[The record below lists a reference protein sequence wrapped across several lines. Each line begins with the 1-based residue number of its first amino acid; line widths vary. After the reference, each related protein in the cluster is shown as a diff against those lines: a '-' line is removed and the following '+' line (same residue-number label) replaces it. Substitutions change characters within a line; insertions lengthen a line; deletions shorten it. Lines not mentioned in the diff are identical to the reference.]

1 MAGVLLTYEKFF
13 DFCLALTLFCLASK
27 KKGKRRSKETPTS
40 SKKGNY
46 CSLKIIIKI
55 S

>member
-40 SKKGNY
+40 SKKRKLLQLKNNY
-46 CSLKIIIKI
+46 
-55 S
+55 